1 MTTNESLV
9 SNKPT
14 VPPMIGKT
22 AYISSDFRNIPFEDF
37 KTSKTVL

>member
-14 VPPMIGKT
+14 VSTTIGET
-22 AYISSDFRNIPFEDF
+22 AISSDFRKMSPFEDF
-37 KTSKTVL
+37 KT